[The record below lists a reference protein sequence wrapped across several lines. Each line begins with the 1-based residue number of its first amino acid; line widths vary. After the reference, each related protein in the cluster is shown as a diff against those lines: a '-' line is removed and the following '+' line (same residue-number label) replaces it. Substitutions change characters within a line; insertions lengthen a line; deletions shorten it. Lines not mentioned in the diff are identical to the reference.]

1 MRVVSGAAYTL
12 FAMSSLFDD
21 DFLADLARAGGE
33 PPPEEPEIPEEAPG
47 DPTVPAGQAPEQVP
61 HDLFEGWDLAP
72 SAGPGPAAGFGERA
86 GRAGAD
92 AYGEEP
98 YGEPE
103 AYYRNG
109 APRPAVDP
117 AALLEGM
124 NEQQRAAVV
133 HAGSP
138 LLIVAGAGSGKTRVL
153 THRIAHLLGA
163 RRAHPG
169 EILAITFTNKAAG
182 EMKERVTDLVG
193 QRANAMWVSTFHSAC
208 VRILRRESKKLGFTS
223 SFSIY
228 DAADSKR
235 LMALVCHDLDLDP
248 KRFPPKSFSAKISNL
263 KNELIDEETYAAQVG
278 GDGAGSGG
286 GFEKTLAEAY
296 TMYQARLREA
306 NALDFDDIIMTT
318 VHLLQAFP
326 DVSEHYRRR
335 FRHVLVDEYQDTNH
349 AQYTLVR
356 ELVGPAESAAE
367 LCVVGDADQSI
378 YAFRGATIRN
388 ILQFEEDY
396 PNATTILL
404 EQNYR
409 STQTILSAANAVI
422 ERNENRR
429 PKNLWTDAGAGAT
442 ITGYVADTEHDEAQ
456 FVADEIDRLT
466 DAGDARA
473 GDVAVFY
480 RTNAQSRVFEEV
492 FIRVG
497 LPYKVV
503 GGVRFY
509 ERKEVRDILAYL
521 RVLAN
526 PEDTVPLRRIL
537 NVPKRGIGERA
548 KAMIDALAQR
558 ERISFAQALRR
569 VDEAYGMAARSV
581 NAVKRLNVLLEDLR
595 TIVESG
601 VGPVTVLEAV
611 LERTGYLAE
620 LQASTDPQDETRVEN
635 LQELAAVALEFEQE
649 RGVTPG
655 EPVDAGA
662 RPAAGY
668 AGAGETAAPAAVAE
682 GVVARGV
689 EAGAGANFGAAG
701 GPDESDTAV
710 RPVAA
715 QAAAVGAEDAAAAG
729 AGATTGTLADFL
741 DKVALVADSDQIPDE
756 DAEGTGVITLM
767 TLHTAKGL
775 EFPVVFLTGLEDGVF
790 PHMRALGQ
798 VNELEEER
806 RLAYVG
812 ITRARER
819 LYLTRSTMRSAWGQP
834 AYNPLSRF
842 LDEIP
847 DQFLT
852 WKRTGPAMPSASM
865 SSVASSLSSSLSASA
880 RSGGGR
886 GTSNAFPTRRVKDR
900 PVVSLAVGDRV
911 THDSFGLGTVVGV
924 KGSGDAAEATIDF
937 GEEKPKRLLLR
948 YAPVEK
954 L

>member
-1 MRVVSGAAYTL
+1 
-12 FAMSSLFDD
+12 MSSLFDD
-21 DFLADLARAGGE
+21 SFLADLQPSE
-33 PPPEEPEIPEEAPG
+33 EEHPPPPPDAGIGSTGAADAALPEA
-47 DPTVPAGQAPEQVP
+47 VPD
-61 HDLFEGWDLAP
+61 DLFGGRFDAP
-72 SAGPGPAAGFGERA
+72 VDR
-86 GRAGAD
+86 D
-92 AYGEEP
+92 AH
-98 YGEPE
+98 
-103 AYYRNG
+103 YRGG
-109 APRPAVDP
+109 APRPVIDA
-117 AALLEGM
+117 AALLDGL

-153 THRIAHLLGA
+153 THRIAHLLATRGV
-163 RRAHPG
+163 HPG
-169 EILAITFTNKAAG
+169 QILAITFTNKAAG
-182 EMKERVTDLVG
+182 EMKERVEQLVG
-193 QRANAMWVSTFHSAC
+193 PRANAIWVMTFHSAC

-235 LMALVCHDLDLDP
+235 LMALVCRDLELDP
-248 KRFPPKSFSAKISNL
+248 KRFPPKSFSAKVSNL
-263 KNELIDEETYAAQVG
+263 KNELIDEETFAGQAA
-278 GDGAGSGG
+278 D
-286 GFEKTLAEAY
+286 GFEKTLAQAY

-326 DVSEHYRRR
+326 DVAEHYRLR

-356 ELVGPAESAAE
+356 ELVGPAGEAQAPAE

-422 ERNENRR
+422 ERNESRR
-429 PKNLWTDAGAGAT
+429 PKNLWTDAGPGAQ

-466 DAGDARA
+466 DKGEAKA

-480 RTNAQSRVFEEV
+480 RTNAQSRVFEEI

-509 ERKEVRDILAYL
+509 ERKEVRDVLAYL
-521 RVLAN
+521 RVLSNA
-526 PEDTVPLRRIL
+526 EDTVPLRRIL

-548 KAMIDALAQR
+548 EAMIDALSLR
-558 ERISFAQALRR
+558 EKITFPQALRR
-569 VDEAYGMAARSV
+569 VDEAYGMAARSA
-581 NAVKRLNVLLEDLR
+581 NAVKRFNALMEELR
-595 TIVESG
+595 TIVDSG
-601 VGPVTVLEAV
+601 AGPAVVLEAV

-620 LQASTDPQDETRVEN
+620 LQASTDPQDETRIEN

-649 RGVTPG
+649 RG
-655 EPVDAGA
+655 EEEGA
-662 RPAAGY
+662 
-668 AGAGETAAPAAVAE
+668 
-682 GVVARGV
+682 
-689 EAGAGANFGAAG
+689 
-701 GPDESDTAV
+701 
-710 RPVAA
+710 
-715 QAAAVGAEDAAAAG
+715 
-729 AGATTGTLADFL
+729 GTLAEFL
-741 DKVALVADSDQIPDE
+741 EKVALVADSDQIPDE
-756 DAEGTGVITLM
+756 DEDGSGVITLM

-775 EFPVVFLTGLEDGVF
+775 EFPVVFLTGMEDGVF

-798 VNELEEER
+798 VKELEEER

-819 LYLTRSTMRSAWGQP
+819 LYLTRSSMRSAWGQP
-834 AYNPLSRF
+834 SYNPASRF
-842 LDEIP
+842 LEEIP
-847 DQFLT
+847 VQHLE
-852 WKRTGPAMPSASM
+852 WKRTGPMAAPAGPVSGKSLGGGIGA
-865 SSVASSLSSSLSASA
+865 SLSSS
-880 RSGGGR
+880 RSKAGPSGF
-886 GTSNAFPTRRVKDR
+886 ATRRGSEK
-900 PVVSLAVGDRV
+900 PVVSLSVGDRV
-911 THDSFGLGTVVGV
+911 THDQFGLGTVMSVT
-924 KGSGDAAEATIDF
+924 GSGSDAQATIDF
-937 GEEKPKRLLLR
+937 GDERPKKLLLR